1 MGPMKTFLLL
11 MLFAFNAV
19 ASSEYTCNVR
29 LLKLKL
35 ILDSENS
42 QIFISDAQTNQ
53 FVDNGILRDTLESF
67 GESNLMFEM
76 NNGNFLQ
83 VRFKT
88 AAMKE
93 EPETLFGL
101 LKGSAGFQILD
112 ESVKC
117 FKKPAI

>member
-1 MGPMKTFLLL
+1 
-11 MLFAFNAV
+11 V